1 MEKEA
6 MDNKDREPIETE
18 QVLKPPVV
26 LRGGMVLTMTGDLK
40 PLENT
45 DIHISGGVIS
55 AIGKPPYIHEP
66 VGAEIINADN
76 CIVAP
81 GLVNLHTHLAMT
93 LFRGFS
99 DDLPLR
105 RWLFE
110 KIFPAEAAF
119 LSPETVYW
127 GALLGCLEMISSG
140 TTCFADGYF
149 FPDSTVK
156 AVSDSGMRALIA
168 QGIIDFPA
176 PGIKNPEKNIN
187 AARSFIEKR
196 GKQGGLVTRGLFCHS
211 PITCSAET
219 LKSAA
224 EISRSHGIP
233 IQIHLSETI
242 SERDEIE
249 INHRMKPVNY
259 LESIG
264 FLGPDLIAAHA
275 VHIDREETQRLKEND
290 VKIVHTPESNMK
302 LCSGIAPVRRYI
314 QVGLHV
320 SLGTDGCAS
329 NNDLD
334 MLGEMDTASKLSKV
348 TEKDP
353 TSLDARTVFKMAT
366 CWGAE
371 ALGLEEAIG
380 TLEVGKRAD
389 LMVIDTDAPHLCPL
403 YDPYSA
409 LVYAARGSDVR
420 DVFIDG
426 VPALRNRRFT
436 RLEPAE
442 VMERVRELIA
452 HWQA

>member
-1 MEKEA
+1 MDKTGKEA
-6 MDNKDREPIETE
+6 IETG
-18 QVLKPPVV
+18 QVLKRPVV
-26 LRGGMVLTMTGDLK
+26 LRGGMVLTMTGGLE
-40 PLENT
+40 PLQDT
-45 DIHISGGVIS
+45 DIHISRGVIN
-55 AIGKPPYIHEP
+55 AIGSRFSLADPPD
-66 VGAEIINADN
+66 AEIIDASN

-93 LFRGFS
+93 LFRGYS

-149 FPDSTVK
+149 FPDSTLE
-156 AVSDSGMRALIA
+156 AVSHSGMRALIA
-168 QGIIDFPA
+168 QGVLDFPV
-176 PGIKNPEKNIN
+176 PGVKNPDENLDT
-187 AARSFIEKR
+187 AVSFIE
-196 GKQGGLVTRGLFCHS
+196 GGGNRPNLVTRGLFCHS

-219 LKSAA
+219 LKNAA
-224 EISRSHGIP
+224 EISRRHGVP
-233 IQIHLSETI
+233 IQIHLSETL
-242 SERDEIE
+242 SERQEVE
-249 INHRMKPVNY
+249 STHRMKPVDY
-259 LESIG
+259 LESLG

-275 VHIDREETQRLKEND
+275 VHVDEDETLRLKKNG

-302 LCSGIAPVRRYI
+302 LCSGVAPVRRYLEA
-314 QVGLHV
+314 GMHV
-320 SLGTDGCAS
+320 ALGTDGCAS

-334 MLGEMDTASKLSKV
+334 MLREMDTAAKLSKV
-348 TEKDP
+348 TENDP
-353 TSLDARTVFKMAT
+353 TSLNARAAMKMAT
-366 CWGAE
+366 SWGAE
-371 ALGLEEAIG
+371 ALGLADSVG

-389 LMVIDTDAPHLCPL
+389 LVVIDTDAPHLCPL

-426 VPALRNRRFT
+426 APVYRNRRFT
-436 RLEPAE
+436 RLDPAE
-442 VMERVRELIA
+442 IMERVRTLIA
-452 HWQA
+452 GWRPPP

>member
-1 MEKEA
+1 
-6 MDNKDREPIETE
+6 MDKKGRGLIETE
-18 QVLKPPVV
+18 QVLERPVMI
-26 LRGGMVLTMTGDLK
+26 RGGMVLTMTGDLK

-45 DIHISGGVIS
+45 NIHISGGAIS
-55 AIGKPPYIHEP
+55 AIGKPPDIPEP
-66 VGAEIINADN
+66 ADAEIIDAAD

-81 GLVNLHTHLAMT
+81 GLVNLHNHLAMT

-105 RWLFE
+105 KWLFE

-156 AVSDSGMRALIA
+156 AVSDSGMRGLIA
-168 QGIIDFPA
+168 QGVIDFPA
-176 PGIKNPEKNIN
+176 PGIKNPEENIDV
-187 AARSFIEKR
+187 AVSFIEKQD
-196 GKQGGLVTRGLFCHS
+196 KQANLVTRGLFCHS

-224 EISRSHGIP
+224 EISRRHRIP

-242 SERDEIE
+242 SEREEIE
-249 INHRMKPVNY
+249 TVHRMKPVEY

-275 VHIDREETQRLKEND
+275 VHVDEEETQRLKENG
-290 VKIVHTPESNMK
+290 VKVVHTPESNMK
-302 LCSGIAPVRRYI
+302 LCSGVAPVQRYI
-314 QVGLHV
+314 QTGMHV

-334 MLGEMDTASKLSKV
+334 MFREMDKAAKLSKV

-353 TSLDARTVFKMAT
+353 TSLDARTVMKMAT
-366 CWGAE
+366 SWGAE
-371 ALGLEEAIG
+371 ALGLEKSIG

-426 VPALRNRRFT
+426 VPVLRNRRFT
-436 RLEPAE
+436 RLDPAE
-442 VMERVRELIA
+442 IIERVRMLA
-452 HWQA
+452 AGWR